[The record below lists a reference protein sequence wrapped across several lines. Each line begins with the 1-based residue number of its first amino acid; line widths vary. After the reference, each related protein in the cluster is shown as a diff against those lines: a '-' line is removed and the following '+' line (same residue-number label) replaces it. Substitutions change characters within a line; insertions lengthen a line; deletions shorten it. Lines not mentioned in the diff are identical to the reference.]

1 MYGNLIHPT
10 KSLKYEK
17 SKLLDGKTILV
28 AITSSIAAIESPKLM
43 RELIRHGADVECI
56 YTPETE
62 KIIGKD
68 ALIFGCGNQIYD
80 TITGNIEH
88 VGLYHHCDA
97 MVIYPATANI
107 ISKINLRIADNIV
120 STTATM
126 FFNKKPMVIV
136 PAMHQNMIDTVWK
149 HVKQLS
155 NEDKVYITNSK
166 MEEEK
171 AKVLSVYEISKY
183 VIDVFKEEAENNENN
198 ETTEKNEYSQKI
210 TNSND
215 FNKLEKLKTGIG
227 LEDSKIELNPDIAL
241 KSKIKPKKDVLILGG
256 STVEFIDKVRVISNL
271 SSGKTAKSLAEAFCK
286 EGHNVKVIMGSGI
299 DMPYY
304 IETIKTTTADNMLK
318 EALEYGKNADIIISC
333 AAISDYTP
341 VDEVNGKISSDLD
354 EKTIKLVKTPK
365 VIYELK
371 KNYPDKIIIGY
382 KAEYD
387 LKKPEL
393 MEKALDRLYKY
404 GIDVIIA
411 NDLSKH
417 YFGDDYNDVL
427 VIDKYNTNGINLKGS
442 KQEIAL
448 KIVDYISKFL

>member
-1 MYGNLIHPT
+1 MYSNLMHPT
-10 KSLKYEK
+10 KSIKYEK
-17 SKLLDGKTILV
+17 SRLLDGKTILV
-28 AITSSIAAIESPKLM
+28 AVTSSIAAIEAPRLM
-43 RELIRHGADVECI
+43 RELMRHGADVECI

-62 KIIGKD
+62 KIVGKA
-68 ALIFGCGNQIYD
+68 ALMFGCGNQIYSE
-80 TITGNIEH
+80 ITGNIEH

-97 MVIYPATANI
+97 MVVYPATANA
-107 ISKINLRIADNIV
+107 ISKINLRMADNIV
-120 STTATM
+120 TTTATV
-126 FFNKKPMVIV
+126 FFNKKPLILV
-136 PAMHQNMIDTVWK
+136 PAMHENMVDTIWK

-155 NEDKVYITNSK
+155 AEEKVYVTNSK

-171 AKVLSVYEISKY
+171 AKVLSIYEVSKY
-183 VIDVFKEEAENNENN
+183 IIDIFNNKENSEIISENSDELETLDNLDEN
-198 ETTEKNEYSQKI
+198 
-210 TNSND
+210 
-215 FNKLEKLKTGIG
+215 
-227 LEDSKIELNPDIAL
+227 KIELNSNIAL
-241 KSKIKPKKDVLILGG
+241 KVKNKVTPKKDILILGG

-286 EGHNVKVIMGSGI
+286 AGHNVKVIMGNGI

-304 IETIKTTTADNMLK
+304 VDTIKVTSAKNMLEK
-318 EALEYGKNADIIISC
+318 ALEHGKHSDIIISC

-341 VDEVNGKISSDLD
+341 YEEIEGKINSDME

-365 VIYELK
+365 VIHELK

-382 KAEYD
+382 KAEYN
-387 LKKPEL
+387 LKKSEL

-427 VIDKYNTNGINLKGS
+427 VIDTYNTNGVNLKGS
-442 KQEIAL
+442 KDEIAS
-448 KIVDYISKFL
+448 KIVKYISKFL